1 MPRTDGSAPGSDAAQ
16 AVEGKRF
23 SQLIKPAE
31 KPKRPAKY
39 RPMGRISLAWEPDFA
54 SVRAAL
60 GLPPEASDASD
71 RSGDGRR

>member
-1 MPRTDGSAPGSDAAQ
+1 MPQANDGAA
-16 AVEGKRF
+16 ASVGGKRF
-23 SQLIKPAE
+23 AQVLKPAE

-39 RPMGRISLAWEPDFA
+39 RPMGRMSLAWEPEFA